1 MKKYLY
7 IVLFVGVWSC
17 EDEASEPS
25 IDDFPSFFT
34 TFHMFENIDTTGGVD
49 AMASEVLL
57 TNDNNYLIYITT
69 EPATGDGNQYI
80 LKIDNLGNV
89 IWLSDSIFSG
99 NATNSVNIKNETY
112 GYSIFGCSWIECNM
126 IEFDFDGNIISSFT
140 PSISGN
146 IQKIIESNNLEHYIY
161 TSERIDYKIVKRI
174 IKLDSELN
182 IIDSSPD
189 LYELFPASS
198 IGTPFKS
205 NNGFL
210 LIRRIFES
218 PDFVNYLSEIN
229 HNADSILWTN
239 RIEED
244 LGVGSVLNNG
254 YDSFWYSKRQN
265 TDGVYTNI
273 MKKVNYSGAID
284 KVVEK
289 NNVFSYA
296 NTSNDSGFVWIAD
309 GYIEK
314 YDHLGNRIWSKDY
327 SDLISQ
333 IDNGLSSQNAF
344 GFFIDDWND
353 GSYFLSGWKT
363 DTEQEI
369 LVPFVAKTDIY
380 GNIDFEN

>member
-1 MKKYLY
+1 
-7 IVLFVGVWSC
+7 
-17 EDEASEPS
+17 
-25 IDDFPSFFT
+25 
-34 TFHMFENIDTTGGVD
+34 
-49 AMASEVLL
+49 
-57 TNDNNYLIYITT
+57 
-69 EPATGDGNQYI
+69 
-80 LKIDNLGNV
+80 
-89 IWLSDSIFSG
+89 
-99 NATNSVNIKNETY
+99 
-112 GYSIFGCSWIECNM
+112 M

-296 NTSNDSGFVWIAD
+296 NT
-309 GYIEK
+309 
-314 YDHLGNRIWSKDY
+314 
-327 SDLISQ
+327 
-333 IDNGLSSQNAF
+333 
-344 GFFIDDWND
+344 
-353 GSYFLSGWKT
+353 
-363 DTEQEI
+363 
-369 LVPFVAKTDIY
+369 
-380 GNIDFEN
+380 